1 LKKLVAI
8 LISWG
13 PLGLFLMAI
22 LDSAGIPLPAGV
34 DAMLVI
40 LSSLNPASTKMY
52 ALLSI
57 AGSLIGC
64 QTLFLIGHQ
73 GGKLYLDKRTQ
84 EGKARQFR
92 EWFQKYG
99 LWTVFV
105 PALLPVPLPTKIFV
119 LSAGALGVPAL
130 RFALV
135 ILVARTIRYFGLA
148 YCGAIY
154 GRTAF
159 DYIKASGKPLGLALG
174 LILAVILLIAW
185 LRSPKKQK

>member
-1 LKKLVAI
+1 MKKIAAI

-13 PLGLFLMAI
+13 PIGLLIMAV
-22 LDSAGIPLPAGV
+22 LDSAGIPLPTGV

-40 LSSLNPASTKMY
+40 LSSLNPAAAALY
-52 ALLSI
+52 AGLSI
-57 AGSLIGC
+57 LGSLIGC
-64 QTLFLIGHQ
+64 QILFMIGRQ
-73 GGKLYLDKRTQ
+73 GGKMYLDKKT
-84 EGKARQFR
+84 EYGKAKKFR
-92 EWFQKYG
+92 DWFQKYG

-105 PALLPVPLPTKIFV
+105 PTLLPIPLPTKVFV
-119 LSAGALGVPAL
+119 LSAGALGVPTL

-159 DYIKASGKPLGLALG
+159 DYIKASGKPLGMAVG
-174 LILAVILLIAW
+174 VILMLTLLIFW
-185 LRSPKKQK
+185 FRGRKKES